1 VSQPE
6 TSDADALEARLTD
19 EDREFLDKLADGL
32 ANRRLT
38 SAALFFLESMK
49 PMNFVTSSM
58 MIFLRPIITT
68 VWSDPKR
75 WDRVTRLLEERGA
88 IELLLRRLE
97 ARA

>member
-1 VSQPE
+1 VTAPD
-6 TSDADALEARLTD
+6 SDADALEARLSD
-19 EDREFLDKLADGL
+19 EDRAFLDALADGL
-32 ANRRLT
+32 ARRRLA

-49 PMNFVTSSM
+49 PMSFVTSAM
-58 MIFLRPIITT
+58 MVFLRPIIST
-68 VWSDPKR
+68 VWTDPVR

>member
-1 VSQPE
+1 VSDDR
-6 TSDADALEARLTD
+6 TADELEARLSD
-19 EDREFLDKLADGL
+19 EDKHFLDQLADGL
-32 ANRRLT
+32 ATRRLT

-49 PMNFVTSSM
+49 PLNFVTASM
-58 MIFLRPIITT
+58 MIFLRPVIST
-68 VWSDPKR
+68 VWSDPQR

>member
-1 VSQPE
+1 VSVD
-6 TSDADALEARLTD
+6 DADALEARLSD
-19 EDREFLDKLADGL
+19 EDKQFLDQLADGL
-32 ANRRLT
+32 TNRRLA

-49 PMNFVTSSM
+49 PLNFVTSSM
-58 MIFLRPIITT
+58 MAVLRPVITT

-75 WDRVTRLLEERGA
+75 WDRVQRLLEERGA

>member
-1 VSQPE
+1 M
-6 TSDADALEARLTD
+6 SDDRTADELEARLSD
-19 EDREFLDKLADGL
+19 EDKQFLDQLADGV
-32 ANRRLT
+32 AKRRLT

-49 PMNFVTSSM
+49 PLNFVTSSM
-58 MIFLRPIITT
+58 MVFLRPVITT
-68 VWSDPKR
+68 VWSDPQR

>member
-1 VSQPE
+1 M
-6 TSDADALEARLTD
+6 SDDQTADQLEARLSD
-19 EDREFLDKLADGL
+19 EDKQFLDQLADGL
-32 ANRRLT
+32 AKRRLT

-58 MIFLRPIITT
+58 MVFLRPVIST

-75 WDRVTRLLEERGA
+75 WDQVTRLLEERGA

>member
-1 VSQPE
+1 M
-6 TSDADALEARLTD
+6 SDDRTADELEARLSD
-19 EDREFLDKLADGL
+19 EDKQFLDQLADGV
-32 ANRRLT
+32 AKRRLT

-58 MIFLRPIITT
+58 MVFLRPVIST
-68 VWSDPKR
+68 VWSDPTR